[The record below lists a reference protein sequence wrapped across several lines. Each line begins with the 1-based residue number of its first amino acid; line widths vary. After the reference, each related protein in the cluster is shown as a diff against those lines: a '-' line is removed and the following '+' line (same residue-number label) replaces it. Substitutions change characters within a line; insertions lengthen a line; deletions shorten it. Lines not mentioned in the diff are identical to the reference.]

1 MRLAEGLGQS
11 ASQKKTEGNVRD
23 AEVLNLL
30 TSGCPP
36 QHKDSRHQPRSWQ
49 CAYPRPKDQLGAP
62 LFEIRINGIN
72 MIRPSQRLT
81 QVLTLFDDIVAED
94 TEHGTENGVV
104 EEKKESKN
112 SHGLLRLR
120 GGQRV

>member
-1 MRLAEGLGQS
+1 MEHLCLKKNKWNTYDEAKREKSEGPT
-11 ASQKKTEGNVRD
+11 K
-23 AEVLNLL
+23 
-30 TSGCPP
+30 
-36 QHKDSRHQPRSWQ
+36 
-49 CAYPRPKDQLGAP
+49 
-62 LFEIRINGIN
+62 
-72 MIRPSQRLT
+72 
-81 QVLTLFDDIVAED
+81 VLTLFDDIVAED